1 MLCRNGRPS
10 ITSLCVRPRDHSDLA
25 KDASWCVG
33 LQHEPTDTGR
43 VDGIHAKPD
52 ILEVALKRND
62 GPLGCARQ
70 SAGPAVIT
78 RH

>member
-1 MLCRNGRPS
+1 VLPN
-10 ITSLCVRPRDHSDLA
+10 
-25 KDASWCVG
+25 
-33 LQHEPTDTGR
+33 EPTDKGR

-78 RH
+78 RHSTPRNAR